1 MALMEGTAPLRRTQ
15 EQRTADTT
23 AAVLNATVDCLVE
36 LGFGRTTVADVAK
49 RAQVSRSAVLYHY
62 GSKNEL
68 FVAAIDHLVALR
80 TEEVAAVLSAL
91 PADAGEL
98 ERLEGAIDVMWS
110 IYRGPTM
117 VAWLELAIAARTD
130 HPLHDLMVAHTRRF
144 DESMAADFRRLFPP
158 APEVPA
164 LFYEVAPVFLH
175 ALLKGL
181 ATDRLGRDPADA
193 DAIADLTIFSLKT
206 LLRLVGTI
214 DPDTILHQMS
224 QFTDRSE
231 P

>member
-1 MALMEGTAPLRRTQ
+1 MEGTTPLRRTQ
-15 EQRTADTT
+15 EQRSADTT
-23 AAVLNATVDCLVE
+23 AAVLDATVGCLVE
-36 LGFGRTTVADVAK
+36 LGFTRTTVADVAQ
-49 RAQVSRSAVLYHY
+49 RAEVSRSAVLYHY

-68 FVAAIDHLVALR
+68 FVAAIDHLVGLR

-91 PADAGEL
+91 PADANEL
-98 ERLEGAIDVMWS
+98 ERLEGAIDVMWG

-117 VAWLELAIAARTD
+117 IAWLELAIASRTD
-130 HPLHDLMVAHTRRF
+130 PQLRDLVVAHTRRF
-144 DESMAADFRRLFPP
+144 DESMAADWRRLFPP
-158 APEVPA
+158 SPDVPG

-181 ATDRLGRDPADA
+181 ATDRLGRDPGDA
-193 DAIADLTIFSLKT
+193 DALADLTILSLKT

-214 DPDTILHQMS
+214 DPDTILDQVS
-224 QFTDRSE
+224 QLTDRSE